1 MYFLQF
7 RNYLPLEKGGALYL
21 NKLESPSP
29 KDVLCQ
35 FDPEVL
41 EKKMKMWKLY
51 DSSDAKDDNDNG
63 KQINFDQKAHLSL
76 RLRWAKIIKLILLIC
91 NDFLGV
97 ISSCMHK
104 KENGTSNT
112 WGYKIYMYMYY
123 RLKDDFYKVLAV

>member
-7 RNYLPLEKGGALYL
+7 RNYLPLEKGGAPYL

-97 ISSCMHK
+97 VSSCMHN